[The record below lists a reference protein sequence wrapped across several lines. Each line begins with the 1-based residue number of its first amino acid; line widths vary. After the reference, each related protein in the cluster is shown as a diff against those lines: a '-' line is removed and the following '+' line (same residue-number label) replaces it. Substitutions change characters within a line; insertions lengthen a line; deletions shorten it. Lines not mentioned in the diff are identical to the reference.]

1 MLPDDLPRHF
11 ATWLDDQGTRCVH
24 LGESMQMRSPWKPVP
39 EDVIIEGLS
48 ILLDPSNY
56 PLAVMCS
63 LGMYQTGTLIGC
75 LRKLQGWNL
84 ASIIDEY
91 RRYAGSK
98 HRQLNEQFI
107 ELFDIDLVDIPLN
120 PPRFLHIPNAAA
132 TAGGNELG
140 RSAGAVSDDMARG
153 PPRLRGSRGA
163 AAADALGRGP
173 LAVSTIV
180 DRYTET
186 QAGRPVNQRLFKD
199 GFACAGGGCC
209 TSCWRCAPT

>member
-1 MLPDDLPRHF
+1 MACQIPPLNFGMVEEEVYRCGMPNQLNFPFLEKLRLRCVICMLPDDLPRHF

-39 EDVIIEGLS
+39 EDVILEGLS

-63 LGMYQTGTLIGC
+63 LGRHQTGTLIGC

-132 TAGGNELG
+132 AAGGNELG
-140 RSAGAVSDDMARG
+140 RSAG
-153 PPRLRGSRGA
+153 
-163 AAADALGRGP
+163 
-173 LAVSTIV
+173 
-180 DRYTET
+180 
-186 QAGRPVNQRLFKD
+186 D
-199 GFACAGGGCC
+199 GV
-209 TSCWRCAPT
+209 R